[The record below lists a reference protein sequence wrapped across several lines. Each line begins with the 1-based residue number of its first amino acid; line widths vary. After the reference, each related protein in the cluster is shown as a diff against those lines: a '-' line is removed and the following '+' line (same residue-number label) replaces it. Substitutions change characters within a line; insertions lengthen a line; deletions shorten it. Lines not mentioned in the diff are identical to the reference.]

1 MQFKF
6 TESMQVR
13 ADIIL
18 KAYPSKGSALLPIL
32 WLVHDQEGCISE
44 NAAGLVAE
52 MLGISKGE
60 VLEAVSFYDL
70 FNAEQKGLYHIKIC
84 VGPCCGLKNSKWLL
98 SYLENLLGIKA
109 GETTMENRF
118 GLSTVECLGYCA
130 DSPVMQI
137 NDIYYD
143 NLTPD
148 MLDEIIGMLNR

>member
-18 KAYPSKGSALLPIL
+18 KAYPSKGSALLPI
-32 WLVHDQEGCISE
+32 
-44 NAAGLVAE
+44 
-52 MLGISKGE
+52 LGISKGE